1 MALSSFKN
9 PFAFHVFLGVL
20 KKKNAWKLMA
30 ASQFYPIS
38 FDLTELLPKP
48 PKPDLWPPVM
58 SPCHSIPSILQNHFP
73 SPDLHASH
81 SHSLPSPMT
90 FAPTPCLLLPLLPV
104 LVHSNRLPS
113 YLLFTQALQPAN
125 FPLCSKPTSGQ
136 RLFGVALDCLLF
148 PATAQRERA

>member
-1 MALSSFKN
+1 MFCS
-9 PFAFHVFLGVL
+9 VCL
-20 KKKNAWKLMA
+20 KKFIKTYGKIIVLSNFFWSHRTPPQT
-30 ASQFYPIS
+30 SQTWPMTTRHVTMPLYPVH
-38 FDLTELLPKP
+38 P
-48 PKPDLWPPVM
+48 PKQL
-58 SPCHSIPSILQNHFP
+58 SL
-73 SPDLHASH
+73 PDLHASY

-90 FAPTPCLLLPLLPV
+90 FASTPCLLLPLLPI

-148 PATAQRERA
+148 PATAQREKGIKSGRHCQ